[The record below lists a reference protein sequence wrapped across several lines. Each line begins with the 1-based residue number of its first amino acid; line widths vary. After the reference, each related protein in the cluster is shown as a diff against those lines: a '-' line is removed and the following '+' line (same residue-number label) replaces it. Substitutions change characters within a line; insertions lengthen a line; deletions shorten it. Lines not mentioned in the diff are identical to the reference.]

1 MNADTQKIDQSVQDG
16 GNVDNQHPWIGLE
29 SFTEATRSYFYGRE
43 DEVSELSRR
52 VQRKLLTVLF
62 GQSGLGKTSILRAGI
77 VPRLR
82 PEGYCPVYV
91 RVDYSPEAPSPSEQ
105 IKKAIHESSSA
116 IGQWTQP
123 DAASAGESLWEFL
136 HHRDDVL
143 LDSAGKTVVP
153 LLIFD
158 QFEEIFTLAQ
168 ADDAGRK
175 RAATFIEDLA
185 DLVENRPPKALEAR
199 LEDDD
204 TITDRFDFNREDY
217 RILIALREDYLA
229 QLESVKGVMP
239 SITQNRMRLA
249 RMTGQQALAAVMKPG
264 GNLVTQEIAEAI
276 VRFVAG
282 GSELPNA
289 EVEPSLL
296 SLICRELNNARIA
309 QGKSEISADLL
320 AGSHDT
326 ILSEFYER
334 ALADQ
339 PLAVRKVIEDELL
352 TDSGY
357 RENLAVERLQK
368 AFAAVGVS
376 PEAIPKLVNRRLL
389 RVEERLDVRRVE
401 LTHDVLCSVV
411 KASRAHRK
419 EREARDEVEK
429 NLAVQQEHQRT
440 TRKALIRARQI
451 AVGCAALSLVA
462 VGSGIYA
469 VYSAK
474 QATSAE
480 AEAVKTRASSET
492 SRAESEKLLVY
503 ILDDFYEEMSP
514 IGRLDVVGGLA
525 QKAVDYY
532 ARLPAEARTPETL
545 RNSALAQARYAQVL
559 SQLSRPDEATALL
572 ATAAKTVN
580 DMRAA
585 GDNSDDTLIA
595 LARVSAVRTETLSI
609 RDDLLGAIQLA
620 EDALAALAPVLTKPD
635 PSRIARRTEAEVRD
649 RIASAQRSSGNFAAA
664 IDNQRLSRKIAVD
677 LGALDLTDL
686 VATAGYVSGGWLLGD
701 LLIRTGKADEGD
713 PILQETIKLSDQL
726 LEKRPGHRV
735 ALRTKSLAY
744 NGLFQ
749 SDDQR
754 LRFER
759 ALRYARESQRFS
771 EQLLAL
777 DPGNSRSQNILRISR
792 QAASFYLFHLGRI
805 DEAMSVAQS
814 MINVAPAERFDAHHM
829 RNLIYMQGSVAGL
842 AAQMGRFEAAET
854 ELKRED
860 DYVKTLLSA
869 SNVESARSDAIGM
882 AAFWRASVDIERG
895 KPDQVEP
902 TLSQHINARLASLAL
917 SDAKDSTGRDEFLPE
932 WNDTV
937 ARAMLMKGDYAG
949 AANYARKALDFILKD
964 KSNSLLPQLQ
974 INNMRARLAM
984 ALARHG
990 KPSEAINELKP
1001 VLAFHALPAV
1011 RGSDVQTVKGDYA
1024 HALLA
1029 AALAN
1034 PAEKQTRLAEA
1045 LRNFDAMPAQMKAL
1059 TNYVRLREEIVREQG
1074 KNENAQRQKSSR

>member
-1 MNADTQKIDQSVQDG
+1 MTTATQTTNDSG
-16 GNVDNQHPWIGLE
+16 SVDNQHPWLGLE
-29 SFTEATRSYFYGRE
+29 FFTEATRSYFYGRE
-43 DEVSELSRR
+43 DEVAELSRR

-82 PEGYCPVYV
+82 REGFCPVYV

-105 IKKAIHESSSA
+105 IKQAIYESTA
-116 IGQWTQP
+116 ATGQWTQP
-123 DAASAGESLWEFL
+123 GAASAGESLWEFL
-136 HHRDDVL
+136 HHRDDIL
-143 LDSAGKTVVP
+143 LDSTGKTVVP

-175 RAATFIEDLA
+175 RAATFIEDMA
-185 DLVENRPPKALEAR
+185 DLVENRPPKALEAL

-229 QLESVKGVMP
+229 HLESVKGVMP

-249 RMTGQQALAAVMKPG
+249 RMNGSQALAAVQKPG
-264 GNLVTQEIAEAI
+264 GQLVTQEIAEAI

-339 PLAVRKVIEDELL
+339 PPAVRKVIEDELL

-357 RENLAVERLQK
+357 RENLAEERLQK
-368 AFAAVGVS
+368 AFAAVGAA
-376 PEAIPKLVNRRLL
+376 PNGIATLVNRRLL
-389 RVEERLDVRRVE
+389 RIEDRLDVRRVE

-411 KASRAHRK
+411 KASREQRK
-419 EREARDEVEK
+419 EREARDEAEK
-429 NLAVQQEHQRT
+429 NLAVQQERQRT
-440 TRKALIRARQI
+440 TRQALIRARQI

-462 VGSGIYA
+462 VGSGLYA

-480 AEAVKTRASSET
+480 AEAVKTRAISEN

-545 RNSALAQARYAQVL
+545 RNSALAQTRYAQIL
-559 SQLSRPDEATALL
+559 SQLNSRPDDATALL
-572 ATAAKTVN
+572 GSAEKTLN

-595 LARVSAVRTETLSI
+595 LARVGRVRSRGLSYRLDWSGASQSAE
-609 RDDLLGAIQLA
+609 A
-620 EDALAALAPVLTKPD
+620 ALAAMAPVLAKPA
-635 PSRIARRTEAEVRD
+635 PSRTARRLEAEVRG
-649 RIASAQRSSGNFAAA
+649 SLGYAQARGGNLAAA
-664 IDNQRLSRKIAVD
+664 IDNQRRSRKIAAD

-686 VATAGYVSGGWLLGD
+686 AATSYYVSAGSLLGEA
-701 LLIRTGKADEGD
+701 LIDTGKADEAD
-713 PILQETIKLSDQL
+713 PILQELIRLSDQL
-726 LEKRPGHRV
+726 LEKRPGHRP
-735 ALRTKSLAY
+735 ALKAKAQAY
-744 NGLFQ
+744 AGLFKSEEQ
-749 SDDQR
+749 H
-754 LRFER
+754 LRFEST
-759 ALRYARESQRFS
+759 LRYARESQRVS
-771 EQLLAL
+771 EQLHAL
-777 DPGNSRSQNILRISR
+777 EPGSSSSQNNLRVAK
-792 QAASFYLFHLGRI
+792 QEASFVLFHLGRI
-805 DEAMSVAQS
+805 EEAMSVAQS
-814 MINVAPAERFDAHHM
+814 MVNIDPAERFDAFSM

-842 AAQMGRFEAAET
+842 AAQMGRFAAADT
-854 ELKRED
+854 ELKRADE
-860 DYVKTLLSA
+860 YVKTLLTTRNA
-869 SNVESARSDAIGM
+869 ARARSSAIGT

-902 TLSQHINARLASLAL
+902 TMSQHINARIASVAAL
-917 SDAKDSTGRDEFLPE
+917 DAKDRIGRDELLPE

-937 ARAMLMKGDYAG
+937 ARALLMKGDYAG
-949 AANYARKALDFILKD
+949 AVDYARKALDFILKD
-964 KSNSLLPQLQ
+964 KSNSLFAQLET
-974 INNMRARLAM
+974 NNIRARLAM
-984 ALARHG
+984 ALARQG
-990 KPSEAINELKP
+990 KLIEASGELKP
-1001 VLAFHALPAV
+1001 VLAFYELPTV
-1011 RGSDVQTVKGDYA
+1011 RGSDVQTVKGAYA
-1024 HALLA
+1024 YALLA

-1034 PAEKQTRLAEA
+1034 PAEKKTRLAEA
-1045 LRNFDAMPAQMKAL
+1045 LRSFDAMPAQMKAL
-1059 TNYVRLREEIVREQG
+1059 SNYMRLREEIVREQG
-1074 KNENAQRQKSSR
+1074 KKS